1 MGWSYIV
8 IPERKENN
16 SSCDLHGNG
25 NTEERRSVTKY
36 AVANVEFR
44 QDNSHT
50 GIEIVLQSVSVYQIK
65 CPRTM
70 EGLLTQPT
78 ANPSAGSTQRAAVEG
93 NKFPDLTNN
102 RLCALPKCGKVP
114 EIGAQVVISPT
125 AHKELRKRKWI

>member
-1 MGWSYIV
+1 MWSSA
-8 IPERKENN
+8 K
-16 SSCDLHGNG
+16 
-25 NTEERRSVTKY
+25 
-36 AVANVEFR
+36 
-44 QDNSHT
+44 DNSHT

-65 CPRTM
+65 CPQTM

-93 NKFPDLTNN
+93 NKFPDLANN

-125 AHKELRKRKWI
+125 AHKELRKRKWIRYSFSGTKQHSSNEMEEDLET